1 MNSYGKPS
9 YGTNYLAY
17 AKPDICPIGPTQTKE
32 SPCDFPPPNFDAIFQ
47 IVSPLKIALAAAACF
62 SCWTANQ
69 RIEAASH
76 SPFEDLSK
84 RLSKRISDI
93 MIKTVVVA
101 DITDS
106 HGTACPEGLYLA
118 DLLSAYL
125 IQPGRKLRVVNR
137 DLLRG
142 TRAVQKITARDLT
155 SSETLHK
162 IGTAIVVDAVV
173 FGTVEKS
180 ERKLTVSVFAKRVS
194 DGRLLGSENAAV
206 ERSAFFDSL
215 TRYSATPT
223 LAEPQRVGGNGV
235 TPPECLDCPVP
246 QFRHRADASSRAM
259 LSVGVSSE
267 GRVVAVKVLRGAGPE
282 FADEAWG
289 MLRVFRYNPAHD
301 RSGQPVAVSIFVEIF
316 FS

>member
-1 MNSYGKPS
+1 MNSYSKPS

-47 IVSPLKIALAAAACF
+47 IVSPLKIALAAAACLF
-62 SCWTANQ
+62 CWTANQ

-137 DLLRG
+137 DLRSEEHTSELQSLRHL
-142 TRAVQKITARDLT
+142 VC
-155 SSETLHK
+155 
-162 IGTAIVVDAVV
+162 
-173 FGTVEKS
+173 
-180 ERKLTVSVFAKRVS
+180 
-194 DGRLLGSENAAV
+194 RLLLE
-206 ERSAFFDSL
+206 
-215 TRYSATPT
+215 
-223 LAEPQRVGGNGV
+223 
-235 TPPECLDCPVP
+235 
-246 QFRHRADASSRAM
+246 
-259 LSVGVSSE
+259 
-267 GRVVAVKVLRGAGPE
+267 KKKK
-282 FADEAWG
+282 
-289 MLRVFRYNPAHD
+289 
-301 RSGQPVAVSIFVEIF
+301 
-316 FS
+316 

>member
-1 MNSYGKPS
+1 MNSYSKPS

-47 IVSPLKIALAAAACF
+47 IVSPLKIALAAAACLF
-62 SCWTANQ
+62 CWTANQ

-84 RLSKRISDI
+84 RLSKRISD
-93 MIKTVVVA
+93 
-101 DITDS
+101 
-106 HGTACPEGLYLA
+106 
-118 DLLSAYL
+118 
-125 IQPGRKLRVVNR
+125 
-137 DLLRG
+137 
-142 TRAVQKITARDLT
+142 
-155 SSETLHK
+155 
-162 IGTAIVVDAVV
+162 
-173 FGTVEKS
+173 
-180 ERKLTVSVFAKRVS
+180 
-194 DGRLLGSENAAV
+194 GRLLGSENAAV

-215 TRYSATPT
+215 TMYSATPT

-301 RSGQPVAVSIFVEIF
+301 RSGHPVAVSIFVEIF